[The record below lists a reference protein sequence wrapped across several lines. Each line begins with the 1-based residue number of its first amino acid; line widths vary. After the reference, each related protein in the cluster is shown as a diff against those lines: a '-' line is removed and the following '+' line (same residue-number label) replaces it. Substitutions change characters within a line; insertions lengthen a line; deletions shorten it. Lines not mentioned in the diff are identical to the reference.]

1 MGKRYLNPKFISNEM
16 SFLCDERTMTSAAV
30 EK

>member
-1 MGKRYLNPKFISNEM
+1 MGKRHLNPKFSTNEM
-16 SFLCDERTMTSAAV
+16 GFLCDERTMTSAAV